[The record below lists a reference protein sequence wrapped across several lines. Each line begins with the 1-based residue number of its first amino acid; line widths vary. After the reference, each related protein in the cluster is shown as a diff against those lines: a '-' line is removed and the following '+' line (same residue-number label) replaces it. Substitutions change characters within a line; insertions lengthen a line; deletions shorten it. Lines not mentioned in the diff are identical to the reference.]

1 MAVVAVNTRH
11 YIGYETRS
19 FFEWHFPVENAEIA
33 CALPRHFRGCQVR
46 EVRGGALAPA
56 EADLSGGKARLKL
69 DTLDTARLFIITNKE
84 SEQ

>member
-1 MAVVAVNTRH
+1 
-11 YIGYETRS
+11 
-19 FFEWHFPVENAEIA
+19 
-33 CALPRHFRGCQVR
+33 VR